1 MCMLS
6 MCVGDCCGYVYYGIS
21 LPGHFSAIDHMARRV
36 CIGKKHA
43 YVDTAGRVYSHF
55 VYQVPWCTNLE
66 VDFFFRRRQLV
77 GSA

>member
-6 MCVGDCCGYVYYGIS
+6 VCVGDCCRYVYYGIS
-21 LPGHFSAIDHMARRV
+21 LHGHFSAIDHMARRV

-43 YVDTAGRVYSHF
+43 YVVTAGRVYSHLF
-55 VYQVPWCTNLE
+55 TTYPGVPTWRLI
-66 VDFFFRRRQLV
+66 FFQRRQLV